1 MADEPEDPP
10 EGGEQEELFPQGSL
24 TGGKTTLKTLV
35 KTGQGH
41 KLRVALSRMEVP
53 LRGGLPDPDRQ
64 VRALVTR
71 EETLA
76 ERDDP
81 GNPLKVTGWK
91 TTAKL
96 RVEVRRAHPGRRR
109 RPDRA
114 AIQGD
119 AGSRRRIGGW
129 PTRTL
134 AVDGDRATVDRLS
147 RSEPRALWCWTGP
160 GARTGGRRG
169 GRARGGPFRRML
181 RNVSRKSSA
190 PAVQGRGANVEQER
204 KGRRHGGEYP
214 I

>member
-64 VRALVTR
+64 VRALVTGIFQK

-96 RVEVRRAHPGRRR
+96 RVEYVEHI
-109 RPDRA
+109 PDD
-114 AIQGD
+114 D
-119 AGSRRRIGGW
+119 AGLIEQRFKAMLEVEPRIGGRVAR
-129 PTRTL
+129 PLEGDGVR
-134 AVDGDRATVDRLS
+134 AV
-147 RSEPRALWCWTGP
+147 
-160 GARTGGRRG
+160 GARLTQMR
-169 GRARGGPFRRML
+169 PF
-181 RNVSRKSSA
+181 
-190 PAVQGRGANVEQER
+190 
-204 KGRRHGGEYP
+204 
-214 I
+214 

>member
-1 MADEPEDPP
+1 MADEDGQPDED
-10 EGGEQEELFPQGSL
+10 GQEELFPQGSL

-64 VRALVTR
+64 VRALVTGVFQK

-96 RVEVRRAHPGRRR
+96 RVEYVEHV
-109 RPDRA
+109 PDD
-114 AIQGD
+114 D
-119 AGSRRRIGGW
+119 AGLIEQRF
-129 PTRTL
+129 
-134 AVDGDRATVDRLS
+134 RAMLEV
-147 RSEPRALWCWTGP
+147 EPRAAAELLDRLKVM
-160 GARTGGRRG
+160 A
-169 GRARGGPFRRML
+169 
-181 RNVSRKSSA
+181 S
-190 PAVQGRGANVEQER
+190 EQLALA
-204 KGRRHGGEYP
+204 
-214 I
+214 